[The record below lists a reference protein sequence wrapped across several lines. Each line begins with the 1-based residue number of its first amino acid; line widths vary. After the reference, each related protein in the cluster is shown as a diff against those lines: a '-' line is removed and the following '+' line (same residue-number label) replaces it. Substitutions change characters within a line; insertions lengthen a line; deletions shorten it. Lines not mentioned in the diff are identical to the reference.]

1 MNDDAIQFSDRWEVF
16 VIKLITPPGMLL
28 TTALLFIYSVYA
40 FLIGSIEDS
49 VPLLVGGVIAVV
61 ATYGV
66 AMLRPWSRYLVYLL
80 TAGFVAKLGYSIYSG
95 ITSGYFDFQFGS
107 ANASLKSLAPSVALA
122 ILSGVCCVLVFRHFR
137 LPRINSASA

>member
-1 MNDDAIQFSDRWEVF
+1 
-16 VIKLITPPGMLL
+16 MLL
-28 TTALLFIYSVYA
+28 TTALLFIYSAYA

-49 VPLLVGGVIAVV
+49 VPLLAGGVVAVV

-80 TAGFVAKLGYSIYSG
+80 AGGFIAKLGYSIYSG

-107 ANASLKSLAPSVALA
+107 ANASFRSLAPSMALA
-122 ILSGVCCVLVFRHFR
+122 TLSGVCCILVFRHFR
-137 LPRINSASA
+137 SPRIDSASA

>member
-1 MNDDAIQFSDRWEVF
+1 
-16 VIKLITPPGMLL
+16 MLL

-49 VPLLVGGVIAVV
+49 VPLLAGGVIAVV

-107 ANASLKSLAPSVALA
+107 ANASLKSLAPSLALA
-122 ILSGVCCVLVFRHFR
+122 AAVAALLLAGVPSLSDPAR
-137 LPRINSASA
+137 LAAVVAGRTSRD